1 MKYAVQEKIA
11 HYQIQSTTWFAAWE
25 NTWRNESAP
34 LILSAGAAKS
44 VEK

>member
-11 HYQIQSTTWFAAWE
+11 PHQVQSNAWFAAGE